1 MEIMRYTDEGLPAD
15 EMQASSCICTR
26 TKAGTPVRSRHA
38 ELSSVGGAVMTSTI
52 GQSRS
57 GQGRW
62 REGDHPGP
70 VSAMLTYRL
79 NSNDLEERREDTRCG
94 AVGT

>member
-1 MEIMRYTDEGLPAD
+1 
-15 EMQASSCICTR
+15 
-26 TKAGTPVRSRHA
+26 
-38 ELSSVGGAVMTSTI
+38 MTSTI
-52 GQSRS
+52 GQSGS

-62 REGDHPGP
+62 REGGHPGP
-70 VSAMLTYRL
+70 VSAMLTHRL